1 MEAKD
6 RVLSHLNRPL
16 SVYCLPCS
24 VRCEGQIIR
33 SDTDS
38 VTVLSMKLEQ
48 TIVESTIILPP
59 TPR

>member
-16 SVYCLPCS
+16 SVYCLPRS

-38 VTVLSMKLEQ
+38 VTVLSMKLE
-48 TIVESTIILPP
+48 
-59 TPR
+59 

>member
-6 RVLSHLNRPL
+6 RVLPHLNRPL